1 MNANDLQ
8 RKLIEA
14 ARKEPMSDRAPYAF
28 EKRIMARLAGMAP
41 LNYWALW
48 GRPLWRAALSCVALT
63 LLCGLWSIMTPTPK
77 SDNPD
82 NFAQAF
88 DRAVYASSD
97 QHSVEDI
104 W

>member
-1 MNANDLQ
+1 MNANALQ
-8 RKLIEA
+8 SKLIQA
-14 ARKEPMSDRAPYAF
+14 ARKEPLRDQVPYAF

-41 LNYWALW
+41 LNYWGLW

-63 LLCGLWSIMTPTPK
+63 LLCGLWSIMASTPK
-77 SDNPD
+77 NDEPD

-88 DRAVYASSD
+88 DRAVYASTD

>member
-1 MNANDLQ
+1 M
-8 RKLIEA
+8 
-14 ARKEPMSDRAPYAF
+14 
-28 EKRIMARLAGMAP
+28 
-41 LNYWALW
+41 
-48 GRPLWRAALSCVALT
+48 
-63 LLCGLWSIMTPTPK
+63 MTPAPK